1 VSRAAAE
8 SAPSPPSSPATIST
22 LVIRSVALLAL
33 LAVGLAGCFGN
44 SEPTAA
50 EKTPAQSST
59 TYIATRA
66 CPVTN
71 ANGESPPGEKP
82 DESFYGN
89 GKLWTVLWPEGK
101 VLAGKQDMR
110 PDGSIEI
117 KFPWWA
123 AGVEGGL
130 SIAGRRLD
138 GPAPLSGRKS
148 TQAGRKRASAAMPFG
163 PAGSSSRRRVVGGS
177 PGGSGPPTSPS

>member
-1 VSRAAAE
+1 VLRG
-8 SAPSPPSSPATIST
+8 
-22 LVIRSVALLAL
+22 VILLAL
-33 LAVGLAGCFGN
+33 LAVGMAGCSGN

-50 EKTPAQSST
+50 EKAPAQSSP

-89 GKLWTVLWPEGK
+89 GKLWTALWPKGK
-101 VLAGKQDMR
+101 VLAGKQDVH
-110 PDGSIEI
+110 PDGSIEM

-130 SIAGRRLD
+130 SITGRRLD
-138 GPAPLSGRKS
+138 GPAPPVRAQINSGWPETGFS
-148 TQAGRKRASAAMPFG
+148 GDAFWASGIIFASEG
-163 PAGSSSRRRVVGGS
+163 CWRITGSVGG
-177 PGGSGPPTSPS
+177 TRLTFVTLVVRV

>member
-1 VSRAAAE
+1 
-8 SAPSPPSSPATIST
+8 
-22 LVIRSVALLAL
+22 LLAL

-50 EKTPAQSST
+50 ENAPAQSSPSET
-59 TYIATRA
+59 ETANGP

-138 GPAPLSGRKS
+138 GPAPPVRAQINSGWPETGFSGDAFWASGVIFASEGCWRV
-148 TQAGRKRASAAMPFG
+148 TGRVGATHLTFVTL
-163 PAGSSSRRRVVGGS
+163 VVKV
-177 PGGSGPPTSPS
+177 